1 MSAQTEAARAEFDEA
16 TVDSQNLVD
25 IHRALNQGRGR
36 RFREVTINR
45 AIVVL
50 TVAAWQA
57 FVEDLAEAVLDTIE
71 PPVADP
77 TRPAWVLVNA
87 LTRGALGRYNTPDVS
102 NTRSLLAN
110 VGFDPHPSWV
120 WGFGRGASTPATVSR
135 RIDEWLRVRHAIA
148 HGGDLPNVAV
158 ISRTT
163 AGQPTLRLADA
174 EECRDLFTRAAHAS
188 AAAAHMQ
195 FP

>member
-1 MSAQTEAARAEFDEA
+1 MSLQTQAALDEFDA
-16 TVDSQNLVD
+16 AMGDPQNLIE
-25 IHRALNQGRGR
+25 IHRSLTQGRGR

-57 FVEDLAEAVLDTIE
+57 FVEDLADAILRTIE

-77 TRPAWVLVNA
+77 SRSAWVLVNA
-87 LTRGALGRYNTPDVS
+87 LTRGAIGRYSTPDVS

-110 VGFDPHPSWV
+110 VGFDPQSSWS
-120 WGFGRGASTPATVSR
+120 WGAGHGRSSPADVAR
-135 RIDEWLRVRHAIA
+135 RIDEWLRVRHRIA
-148 HGGDLPNVAV
+148 HGGDLPQVTV
-158 ISRTT
+158 ISRTPGG
-163 AGQPTLRLADA
+163 APTLRLADA
-174 EECRDLFTRAAHAS
+174 EGCRDMFIRVAHTS
-188 AAAAHMQ
+188 AAAAHEQ